1 MVKHVM
7 PGKELP
13 VFDTDFGRIGIQIC
27 FDIGWRDGWKELA
40 DKGAQLVIWTSA
52 YDGGNLLHTYA
63 AHNMYYVVSSVR
75 TDHAHTSQVSRCAK
89 IEGKELARYYKSIGY
104 TGLIVTDHFFN
115 GNTIVPADLPW
126 EERMA

>member
-1 MVKHVM
+1 M
-7 PGKELP
+7 
-13 VFDTDFGRIGIQIC
+13 
-27 FDIGWRDGWKELA
+27 
-40 DKGAQLVIWTSA
+40 
-52 YDGGNLLHTYA
+52 
-63 AHNMYYVVSSVR
+63 VSSVR

-104 TGLIVTDHFFN
+104 TGLIVTDPFFN